1 MFEEIPMADTLQLE
15 AQPREARGRHLR
27 RLRRQGNTPIHIYG
41 RGMESIA
48 AQVETPILRR
58 VVIAAGHNSPVMV
71 TYAGSPHF
79 TFIREI
85 QKDPVTSEVLHID
98 FLQVDASV
106 RMQSQVTIRL
116 EGEAPAVRLHRAEI
130 SFNLR
135 DVTVECLPTEVPQEL
150 VLDISGLA
158 ELGSVLHVSDLTA
171 PAGVTILTDAEGII
185 VRMSAPTVPEEIEEG
200 APDQPDEPEAAGEAA
215 ETEDGAEPEEE

>member
-1 MFEEIPMADTLQLE
+1 MADTLTLE

-27 RLRRQGNTPIHIYG
+27 RLRRLGNTPIHIYG
-41 RGMESIA
+41 RGLESIA
-48 AQVETPILRR
+48 AQVATPILRR

-71 TYAGSPHF
+71 TYEGSPHF

-116 EGEAPAVRLHRAEI
+116 EGEAPAVRLHRGEI

-135 DVTVECLPTEVPQEL
+135 DVTVECLPTEVPNEL
-150 VLDISGLA
+150 VVDISGMV
-158 ELGSVLHVSDLTA
+158 ELGSVVHVSEIKA
-171 PAGVTILTDAEGII
+171 PAGVTIITDPEEVI
-185 VRMSAPTVPEEIEEG
+185 VRMSSPTVPGAIEEG
-200 APDQPDEPEAAGEAA
+200 APTQPDAPVATEAA
-215 ETEDGAEPEEE
+215 EDAEASAEKE